1 MGLMAGWQGKRD
13 DYLGLRVLRQ
23 THIHSSGTRIHWHT
37 QSNCTV
43 NPACNFIICVI
54 LFPSISTRRI
64 MSRVSFASII
74 DTLGTGNIK
83 GAHCMYVH
91 ICSIWMPLWC
101 KWSFCMYFWFLW
113 ECLRVIY
120 IYGANRLFRES
131 YGQRI
136 YIYIYSLPVVD
147 CICADL
153 YVLRTTHMSR
163 CCSTFCLG
171 LSPVQLYFSIT
182 ERTVTFPGLCAL
194 VWLYGHH
201 MLKDNMFACIL
212 TVYISGRFFCLNS
225 SSVFNFICKLRIH
238 SIRI

>member
-91 ICSIWMPLWC
+91 ICALSGCPCGVNGLSGYISGFYENVC
-101 KWSFCMYFWFLW
+101 AWFIFMGQTG
-113 ECLRVIY
+113 CLGRAMGSAY
-120 IYGANRLFRES
+120 
-131 YGQRI
+131 I
-136 YIYIYSLPVVD
+136 YIYILTSGRWLYLCGLVRIADNAYVSLLLDILFGFKPGSTLFFNYWTHRNFSWTLCVGVIIWSSYVEGQHVRMHTD
-147 CICADL
+147 CI
-153 YVLRTTHMSR
+153 H
-163 CCSTFCLG
+163 FG
-171 LSPVQLYFSIT
+171 
-182 ERTVTFPGLCAL
+182 
-194 VWLYGHH
+194 
-201 MLKDNMFACIL
+201 
-212 TVYISGRFFCLNS
+212 
-225 SSVFNFICKLRIH
+225 SVFLFKLVICIQFHLQIAN
-238 SIRI
+238 SFN